1 MSNRHQ
7 ELTSPEQT
15 ATGKDFSNP
24 LIVDSLLKTIWS
36 CTMIFTIEA
45 LASPKLNGY
54 AMASPK
60 QTAIGKDS
68 SNPFMAGS
76 LPKITLMCEF
86 VS

>member
-15 ATGKDFSNP
+15 AP
-24 LIVDSLLKTIWS
+24 
-36 CTMIFTIEA
+36 A
-45 LASPKLNGY
+45 LASPEQTAT

-76 LPKITLMCEF
+76 LPKTTLCVNLYAKTKEKIGELKNRKRAM
-86 VS
+86 

>member
-1 MSNRHQ
+1 INNEVSYRSLHNVSVEGRKQFTMSNKHQ

-15 ATGKDFSNP
+15 AP
-24 LIVDSLLKTIWS
+24 
-36 CTMIFTIEA
+36 A
-45 LASPKLNGY
+45 LASPEQTDI

-76 LPKITLMCEF
+76 LPKTTLC
-86 VS
+86 VIL